1 MYYLDLYKMAPGR
14 FSHTYGDAA
23 SYDSNLPGMQIHYCG
38 IHVYKS
44 AIIQIK
50 IIGSRVIHILT
61 HDSESCCQSPF
72 RTWQCGHWYHEHP
85 SSFSWHS
92 GHQVHPIERIC
103 EQLSRTREP
112 WWRCGRKIRAV
123 GMFECHSNHAPT
135 KFLFG
140 SRQCSLVRS
149 SQACSGRREILGRMA
164 ESKGFL
170 MSIVHGRRCAAT
182 FLYQCVQC
190 RFAGRGVIIATAS
203 LQTRSKA
210 FIFKQYVVICSPTH
224 IDACTSWWIWET
236 YWCREIVM
244 ETHFRWYIL
253 CAYTALWLSM
263 WLSSFDDGCK
273 SIGYGFPT
281 IAVGIAESAS
291 PCAALPSLLKR
302 CEIAVA
308 L

>member
-1 MYYLDLYKMAPGR
+1 
-14 FSHTYGDAA
+14 
-23 SYDSNLPGMQIHYCG
+23 
-38 IHVYKS
+38 
-44 AIIQIK
+44 
-50 IIGSRVIHILT
+50 
-61 HDSESCCQSPF
+61 
-72 RTWQCGHWYHEHP
+72 
-85 SSFSWHS
+85 
-92 GHQVHPIERIC
+92 
-103 EQLSRTREP
+103 
-112 WWRCGRKIRAV
+112 
-123 GMFECHSNHAPT
+123 
-135 KFLFG
+135 
-140 SRQCSLVRS
+140 
-149 SQACSGRREILGRMA
+149 MA

-170 MSIVHGRRCAAT
+170 MSIVLGRRCAAT
-182 FLYQCVQC
+182 FLYQYVQC
-190 RFAGRGVIIATAS
+190 LKGVLQAGEILLPLHDNDN
-203 LQTRSKA
+203 LQTRPEA
-210 FIFKQYVVICSPTH
+210 FIFKQDVVVCSLTR